1 MPIKKNKQQTEGV
14 CLEINHL
21 RTYMADPKTNTHRDS
36 WTHPVLF
43 HSFPAEGTRYNMGCF
58 LATD

>member
-21 RTYMADPKTNTHRDS
+21 RTYMADPKTNTHTDS
-36 WTHPVLF
+36 
-43 HSFPAEGTRYNMGCF
+43 
-58 LATD
+58 